1 MRKASTILSWIF
13 GVVTAAFL
21 LIKGAMGILTTH
33 EGGECMTFLGTR
45 ICDQGELVHYTPT
58 WLWVIII
65 VFVVLDFV
73 VLILRE
79 ISLKKGNK
87 ILVGVLTIIFC
98 SAPGG
103 VLTLCIPEYQLY

>member
-1 MRKASTILSWIF
+1 MRKASTILSWLF
-13 GVVTAAFL
+13 GLITAVFL
-21 LIKGAMGILTTH
+21 IIKGAVGILTKT
-33 EGGECMTFLGTR
+33 ESGECVTFLGTN
-45 ICDQGELVHYTPT
+45 ICGQGHTVYYTPT

-65 VFVVLDFV
+65 IFIVLDFV

-79 ISLKKGNK
+79 ISLRNGKKV
-87 ILVGVLTIIFC
+87 LVGVLTIVFC